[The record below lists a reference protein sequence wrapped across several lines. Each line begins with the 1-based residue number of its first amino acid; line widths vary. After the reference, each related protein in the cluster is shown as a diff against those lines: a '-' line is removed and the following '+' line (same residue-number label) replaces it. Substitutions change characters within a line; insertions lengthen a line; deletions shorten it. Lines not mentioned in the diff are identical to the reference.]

1 MPTTSPW
8 VGYVVRMAPARLPR
22 RRLFW
27 NHSGEAD
34 QKDNACAEGALARGL
49 PIISVSLDEAGRADI
64 HDRQER
70 SRVVEALCGS
80 FATSQE

>member
-1 MPTTSPW
+1 MSSEWHRRDYLEDASP
-8 VGYVVRMAPARLPR
+8 G
-22 RRLFW
+22 

-34 QKDNACAEGALARGL
+34 QKDNACAEGTLARDL